1 MWGWVVGETRQG
13 GGESVAA
20 TLALMTTPAPWSIVA
35 RNLPDHASNPIH
47 TDAGA
52 RAVGFP
58 RALVAGVTTYTYCVH
73 PIVEHWGLSWARS
86 GSAEVSF
93 ASPVFDT
100 ETLSFPVTVDGDD
113 GLHLEVRVDRSD
125 RPLVRVDARR
135 FAPSRPIRS
144 SGEIGSLEPMTV
156 DLDGA
161 FDPDYAQRA
170 GDDLDL
176 FRSAGVVHPG
186 VWPRLANHMFHEQL
200 VNGAWIHTRSHIRHH
215 GLVPLGSNAV
225 VRGVV
230 FDRFVRRGLRAV
242 ADIEITVEDVVVAS
256 IEHEAIID
264 VTVTE

>member
-1 MWGWVVGETRQG
+1 
-13 GGESVAA
+13 
-20 TLALMTTPAPWSIVA
+20 MTSPVPWSIVA

-52 RAVGFP
+52 RAAGFP

-73 PIVEHWGLSWARS
+73 PIAEHWGLEWARS

-93 ASPVFDT
+93 SSPVYDN
-100 ETLSFPVTVDGDD
+100 ETLSFPVTLDGDD

-135 FAPSRPIRS
+135 SSPPRPVRS
-144 SGEIGSLEPMTV
+144 PGETELLELMTV
-156 DLDGA
+156 DLA
-161 FDPDYAQRA
+161 AEFDPAYAERA

-186 VWPRLANHMFHEQL
+186 VWPRLANHMFHQQL
-200 VNGAWIHTRSHIRHH
+200 VRGAWIHTRSHIRHH
-215 GLVPLGSNAV
+215 AVAPLGADAV
-225 VRGVV
+225 VRGLV

-242 ADIEITVEDVVVAS
+242 ADVEIMVEGVLVAS

-264 VTVTE
+264 VTATSM

>member
-1 MWGWVVGETRQG
+1 MWGGVVVSRRLIP
-13 GGESVAA
+13 A
-20 TLALMTTPAPWSIVA
+20 TLALMSGVVPWSIVA
-35 RNLPDHASNPIH
+35 RNLPDHATNLIH

-52 RAVGFP
+52 RAAGFP

-73 PIVEHWGLSWARS
+73 PIAEHWGLEWARS

-100 ETLSFPVTVDGDD
+100 ETLSFPVTPDGDD

-135 FAPSRPIRS
+135 SASPRPVRPP
-144 SGEIGSLEPMTV
+144 GEIESLEPMTV
-156 DLDGA
+156 DLAGE
-161 FDPDYAQRA
+161 FDAAYAERA

-186 VWPRLANHMFHEQL
+186 VWPRLANRMFHEQL

-215 GLVPLGSNAV
+215 ALVPLGANAV
-225 VRGVV
+225 VRGLV

-242 ADIEITVEDVVVAS
+242 ADVEITVDGVVVAS